1 MLDIDRFK
9 DFNDRYGHTVGDL
22 ILKHVSRT
30 IRSIVREGDMAARY
44 GGEEISF
51 LLFGADRK
59 QAAIDAEA
67 IRKRIEKQPLILR
80 RQTIEIT
87 VSIGVSSFPEDASV
101 EEDLI
106 KAADE
111 RLYRAKA
118 EGRNRVCAS

>member
-1 MLDIDRFK
+1 
-9 DFNDRYGHTVGDL
+9 
-22 ILKHVSRT
+22 
-30 IRSIVREGDMAARY
+30 
-44 GGEEISF
+44 
-51 LLFGADRK
+51 
-59 QAAIDAEA
+59 
-67 IRKRIEKQPLILR
+67 LR